1 MRPMQFSDS
10 HFPLSISLFPPVV
23 NSQICVFPAFQVSLL
38 CGDST
43 QQARQTRFEISEIL
57 HSLIG
62 VSDCIHRYSAKT
74 IRTNPMTAI
83 APSLTAQPLRFLRL
97 PEVISTCGLSRSS
110 VYDAIKRGSFPAPV
124 PLGGKSVA
132 WLSSEIDAWM
142 VDRIAARHA

>member
-1 MRPMQFSDS
+1 
-10 HFPLSISLFPPVV
+10 
-23 NSQICVFPAFQVSLL
+23 
-38 CGDST
+38 
-43 QQARQTRFEISEIL
+43 
-57 HSLIG
+57 
-62 VSDCIHRYSAKT
+62 
-74 IRTNPMTAI
+74 MTAI

-142 VDRIAARHA
+142 VDRIAARHT